1 MCIAFL
7 TCGPGIKGRWEGLC
21 GSAFTC
27 EPSPWVS
34 LPLITTHKEEWEQ
47 KEKREEE
54 EEREQ
59 KEEGKVGERKE
70 GGGEKGDQEG
80 KEGEQKK
87 DREDWEEGRGMR
99 RNSKQLTES

>member
-7 TCGPGIKGRWEGLC
+7 TCGPGIKCRWEGLC

-34 LPLITTHKEEWEQ
+34 LPLITTHEEEREQ
-47 KEKREEE
+47 KEKREEEE

-70 GGGEKGDQEG
+70 GGGEKGS
-80 KEGEQKK
+80 
-87 DREDWEEGRGMR
+87 RRGRGAEER
-99 RNSKQLTES
+99 